1 MTDCQLLH
9 ENLFAYAEKELPPNL
24 IQQLDKHISECAD
37 CSRIVAEFRS
47 VMGLM
52 DEQKSIE
59 LRPFT
64 ETRIL
69 EGIETWMEKRQ
80 NSAASVMIRVLRPAI
95 ISFGVA
101 AALAIGFFIGS
112 DYADSHSQF
121 SQNDAMIEAVRSD
134 LNVPDFMNDDL
145 FHFTE

>member
-1 MTDCQLLH
+1 MTHCQLLH
-9 ENLFAYAEKELPPNL
+9 ENLFAYAEKELSPNL
-24 IQQLDKHISECAD
+24 ILILDKHISECAD
-37 CSRIVAEFRS
+37 CSRIVTEFRS
-47 VMGLM
+47 VMSLM
-52 DEQKSIE
+52 DEYKSIE
-59 LRPFT
+59 VRPFA

-69 EGIETWMEKRQ
+69 QGIETRLEKRQ
-80 NSAASVMIRVLRPAI
+80 NPATSVIIRILHPAI
-95 ISFGVA
+95 LAVGVA

-112 DYADSHSQF
+112 DFADSHSQF

>member
-9 ENLFAYAEKELPPNL
+9 ENLFAYAEGELPPNL
-24 IQQLDKHISECAD
+24 IQQLDKHINECAD
-37 CSRIVAEFRS
+37 CTRIVAEFRS
-47 VMGLM
+47 VMDLM
-52 DEQKSIE
+52 DEQKSVA
-59 LRPFT
+59 LRPFA

-69 EGIETWMEKRQ
+69 QAIETWMEKKQ
-80 NSAASVMIRVLRPAI
+80 NSSTSVIIRVLRPAI
-95 ISFGVA
+95 ISIGVA

-112 DYADSHSQF
+112 DFAGSQSQF

>member
-1 MTDCQLLH
+1 MKSCELLH
-9 ENLFAYAEKELPPNL
+9 ENLFAYAEKELPSDL
-24 IQQLDKHISECAD
+24 IQQLDKHIND
-37 CSRIVAEFRS
+37 CDDCKRIVAEFRS
-47 VMGLM
+47 VMVLM
-52 DEQKSIE
+52 DEQKSVA
-59 LRPFT
+59 LRPFA

-69 EGIETWMEKRQ
+69 QGIETWMEKKQ
-80 NSAASVMIRVLRPAI
+80 NSASSVFIRILRPAV

-112 DYADSHSQF
+112 DFAGSHSQF
-121 SQNDAMIEAVRSD
+121 SQNDVMIEAVRSD